1 MAAVELRD
9 KKVDDGDAFVVLFK
23 NICFD
28 TGFVF
33 GKMANVKWC
42 TYWLCRAKMYP

>member
-1 MAAVELRD
+1 MAAVELHD
-9 KKVDDGDAFVVLFK
+9 QKVDDGDAFVVHFQNVRL
-23 NICFD
+23 D

-42 TYWLCRAKMYP
+42 AY